1 MFKATKILTIAA
13 GLAMGVAAATPALA
27 LEQIRPIGPS
37 LEQIRP
43 IRPSLEQIRPIRPS

>member
-1 MFKATKILTIAA
+1 MFKATKILTLTA
-13 GLAMGVAAATPALA
+13 GLAMGVAAATPVFA

-43 IRPSLEQIRPIRPS
+43 IRPS